1 MPRANARLQGSK
13 SCSCASD
20 EHGADNLRATC
31 RLAERR
37 VAADDS
43 ARSRLLRRPLPG
55 VADRA
60 RSRADPMG
68 DRARAALPRRRRHVR
83 RHGCAEVPARDASRN
98 QRDAVAAL
106 GRVRR
111 QAAFLLSERR
121 GSLRQR
127 PRAFQAGA
135 VNSGSHWA
143 AVGERGGVWGLK
155 FMFAAYRLL
164 GRGVFTAL
172 LYPVVAYF
180 YVTGRSARRA
190 SHDYLSAVRLRLA
203 REGRPE
209 PPGMNV
215 FHHVVAFGHG
225 LVDKLAMWAGVLP
238 ASSLDLADVQV
249 LKQFTAGRGVLFI
262 GSHHGNLEVLRA
274 FGEQIQGLKVH
285 TLVSTANSP
294 NWIRVMQAVSPQML
308 ENMIQIDSLGPDAIM
323 ALRDKLEAG
332 EHVCIL
338 SDRLSVK
345 HAERSI
351 HAPFL

>member
-1 MPRANARLQGSK
+1 M
-13 SCSCASD
+13 
-20 EHGADNLRATC
+20 
-31 RLAERR
+31 
-37 VAADDS
+37 
-43 ARSRLLRRPLPG
+43 
-55 VADRA
+55 
-60 RSRADPMG
+60 
-68 DRARAALPRRRRHVR
+68 
-83 RHGCAEVPARDASRN
+83 
-98 QRDAVAAL
+98 
-106 GRVRR
+106 
-111 QAAFLLSERR
+111 
-121 GSLRQR
+121 
-127 PRAFQAGA
+127 
-135 VNSGSHWA
+135 NSGSHWA

-351 HAPFL
+351 RAPFLGRPARFPEGPFVLASLLECPVFLLFCLKIGGKYRVSVEPFADPLVLPRAQRRAALERTIVRYAERLEAHCLLAPMQWFNFFDFWGPGRE

>member
-1 MPRANARLQGSK
+1 M
-13 SCSCASD
+13 
-20 EHGADNLRATC
+20 TT
-31 RLAERR
+31 
-37 VAADDS
+37 
-43 ARSRLLRRPLPG
+43 
-55 VADRA
+55 
-60 RSRADPMG
+60 
-68 DRARAALPRRRRHVR
+68 
-83 RHGCAEVPARDASRN
+83 
-98 QRDAVAAL
+98 
-106 GRVRR
+106 
-111 QAAFLLSERR
+111 
-121 GSLRQR
+121 
-127 PRAFQAGA
+127 
-135 VNSGSHWA
+135 GSHWA
-143 AVGERGGVWGLK
+143 SIGERGGVWGLK
-155 FMFAAYRLL
+155 FMFAAYRVL

-180 YVTGRSARRA
+180 YITGRSARRA
-190 SHDYLSAVRLRLA
+190 SRDYLTAVRTRLA

-238 ASSLDLADVQV
+238 ASSLDFADAQV
-249 LKQFTAGRGVLFI
+249 LKQFTTGRGVLFI

-308 ENMIQIDSLGPDAIM
+308 ENMIQIDSLGPEAVIG
-323 ALRDKLEAG
+323 LRDKLAAG

-345 HAERSI
+345 HEDRSI
-351 HAPFL
+351 HAPFLGRPAPFPEGPFVLASLLECPVFLLFCLKIGGKYRVSVEPFADPLVLPRAERRAALERPIVRYAERLEAHCLLAPMQWFNFFDFWGNG